1 MHPSSDTR
9 ELTGTA
15 RGASANL
22 RLATHRHTLKTFAR
36 MMSWNSGAS
45 LVKTFSLASL
55 AILLAMN
62 ALAANKP
69 AARPA
74 EQAPHAA
81 QAAQVA
87 PSAVLVTMG
96 QELDREMPILSR
108 TIPPAYFINYTL
120 TSTQRSEVMGSNGA
134 LLSSQES
141 YSRWLETQVRVGSYD
156 LDNTHKVG
164 NSVSREGSFGTSV
177 PVEDDAGGLRRAMW
191 LLTEKQYTAAP
202 EGLIKINK

>member
-45 LVKTFSLASL
+45 LVKTFTLAGL
-55 AILLAMN
+55 AILLSMN
-62 ALAANKP
+62 ALAAKNP

-81 QAAQVA
+81 QAV
-87 PSAVLVTMG
+87 
-96 QELDREMPILSR
+96 
-108 TIPPAYFINYTL
+108 
-120 TSTQRSEVMGSNGA
+120 
-134 LLSSQES
+134 
-141 YSRWLETQVRVGSYD
+141 QVRPSPRPLSPGRQRVH
-156 LDNTHKVG
+156 N
-164 NSVSREGSFGTSV
+164 V
-177 PVEDDAGGLRRAMW
+177 PTL
-191 LLTEKQYTAAP
+191 
-202 EGLIKINK
+202 